1 MPHEYH
7 LLPRA
12 LRWLRRIRHRCG
24 YGVHSPLAFDFIT
37 GVIYNKDEYY
47 PYATLRRPLQASLSR
62 LDEYDPESGLTA
74 ADLRLLFRLTNYQSP
89 ATIALLGASPTISSY
104 ITAARTRA
112 CHTTQPALAELIY
125 CDSPT
130 LIPLHQLTL
139 QPPPSRMLIVRGI
152 HTTPAA
158 TNLWHQ
164 LQASPA
170 TTLTFDLH
178 RFGIALTRPKINRQH
193 YVVNYF

>member
-7 LLPRA
+7 LLPRT

-47 PYATLRRPLQASLSR
+47 PYATLRRPLQASLTR
-62 LDEYDPESGLTA
+62 LDEYDPVSGLTA

-89 ATIALLGASPTISSY
+89 TTITLLGASPTISSY
-104 ITAARTRA
+104 ITAARTTARLTA
-112 CHTTQPALAELIY
+112 EPDHAELIY
-125 CDSPT
+125 CDTPN
-130 LIPLHQLTL
+130 LIPNL
-139 QPPPSRMLIVRGI
+139 QPTPSRMLIVRGI

-158 TNLWHQ
+158 TTLWRQ
-164 LQASPA
+164 LQASPT

-178 RFGIALTRPKINRQH
+178 RFGIALTRPKINHQH
-193 YVVNYF
+193 YIVNYF